1 MMLVFR
7 TAPVTPITDR
17 LQCVESLPTMNDEYI
32 IQLQHLTSQ
41 GKKNEKNQNNRQ
53 IKK

>member
-7 TAPVTPITDR
+7 AAPVTPITDR

-32 IQLQHLTSQ
+32 IQLQHLAGQ
-41 GKKNEKNQNNRQ
+41 GKKR
-53 IKK
+53 KKETMGK